1 MKHALLVLAMIFSSR
16 CRALQCNIKRLNG
29 AGHSAFVRH
38 RRSKSGSSDFFQ
50 TTLLATANGPSAVR
64 SLRPEFVDSP
74 LQLLSFYK
82 FTRIEDPEA
91 IRDGLFEKLSN
102 VRGLRGTVY
111 VAPEGVNCAF
121 AVPTGSLEEVM
132 QLFDAE
138 EERGAIPFFDRNS
151 QPNIGNIVDP
161 TTPTFD
167 RLIVRTRDYILR
179 DGIDVSEQFDW
190 TDPGSEIDAS
200 DWDEQLREEGVQL
213 LDCRNDYES
222 GEGTFIGARPLNT
235 QVFGDT
241 WGVVDEAVRS
251 RELDPSKPVH
261 IFCTGGIRCVKVGAY
276 LKQKHGA
283 KDVRS
288 LRHGI
293 IGYERWRENDE
304 GTASGKDSIWEGK
317 NFLFDKRR
325 FADNESR
332 GTNREA
338 LDEQMKDNT

>member
-1 MKHALLVLAMIFSSR
+1 MKHIRRTLLMFAVISSR
-16 CRALQCNIKRLNG
+16 CRLVPGALQCNINKLNHG
-29 AGHSAFVRH
+29 ARHDAFIGKLPTGPSH
-38 RRSKSGSSDFFQ
+38 RFRTS
-50 TTLLATANGPSAVR
+50 LLATANNGPSAVR

-91 IRDGLFEKLSN
+91 IRDGLFAKLSS
-102 VRGLRGTVY
+102 VKGLRGTVY
-111 VAPEGVNCAF
+111 VASEGINCAF

-138 EERGAIPFFDRNS
+138 ERSVIPFSAFDHDS
-151 QPNIGNIVDP
+151 QPNIGEKVDP

-167 RLIVRTRDYILR
+167 KLIVRTRDYILR
-179 DGIDVSEQFDW
+179 DGIDISEQFDW
-190 TDPGSEIDAS
+190 SDAGSEIDAS
-200 DWDEQLREEGVQL
+200 EWDEQLREKDVQL

-235 QVFGDT
+235 QKFGGT

-251 RELDPSKPVH
+251 QKLDPSRPVH

-276 LKQKHGA
+276 LKQKHGV

-293 IGYERWRENDE
+293 IGYERWQEDGRS
-304 GTASGKDSIWEGK
+304 GGKDSIWEGK

-325 FADNESR
+325 FADTESSE
-332 GTNREA
+332 T
-338 LDEQMKDNT
+338 